1 VFFVIDSTTMPL
13 KFFLLLVHLPDV
25 IFNCRFGN
33 QEYQS
38 QPTFQ
43 SPTAKPTLIAGE
55 NAKFWSK
62 HTQSSKAEIEIK
74 SRSCPWQLN
83 GAGRDIIYFNSNCN
97 EAIK

>member
-13 KFFLLLVHLPDV
+13 KFSLLLVHLPDV
-25 IFNCRFGN
+25 IFNRRLGN

-43 SPTAKPTLIAGE
+43 SPTAKPTLTAAE

-62 HTQSSKAEIEIK
+62 HIQSSKGEMEIK

-83 GAGRDIIYFNSNCN
+83 GAGRDTIYLNSNSN
-97 EAIK
+97 EAKK